1 MKMCSDKLATVSQEQ
16 GESRRGKARQGKAWC
31 GEAWR
36 GEIKE
41 AARSNP
47 PVYH

>member
-1 MKMCSDKLATVSQEQ
+1 MKMCSGKLATVSQKQ

-41 AARSNP
+41 AARSHP
-47 PVYH
+47 TVYH